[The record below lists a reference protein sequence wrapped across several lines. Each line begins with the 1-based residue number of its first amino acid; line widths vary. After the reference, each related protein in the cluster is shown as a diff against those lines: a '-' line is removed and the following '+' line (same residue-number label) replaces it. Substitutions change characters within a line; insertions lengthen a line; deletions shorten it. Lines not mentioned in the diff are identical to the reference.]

1 MAETSKAPPAE
12 VLIASDFSA
21 RADRPLERALRLAE
35 AWRARLAIAHVLEA
49 EVPNLAATT
58 ARLRAEL
65 PPAAAQAEVIV
76 RIGSAPGVL
85 ADLAAERGSGV
96 IVTGVARFN
105 SLGDYVTGTAVD
117 HIVRHASVPV
127 LVVRKRA
134 ERPYDRILVATDF
147 SECSRAA
154 LLAAAAFFPEARLV
168 LLHANP
174 SATTGRYK
182 VEGAAAHLHSEA
194 ADDMAEFL
202 AAAELPQAVRDRIE
216 PLLDDGAVVNVIKR
230 QVQETGA
237 SLVVVGAHRSGGL
250 VKDAIGSHAEG
261 VLRSVDADVL
271 LVREA

>member
-1 MAETSKAPPAE
+1 MAERSKALPAE
-12 VLIASDFSA
+12 VLIATDLSA
-21 RADRPLERALRLAE
+21 RSDRPLERALRLAE

-49 EVPNLAATT
+49 GVPNLEATI

-65 PPAAAQAEVIV
+65 PAAAAQAEFVV
-76 RIGSAPGVL
+76 RTGSAPSVL
-85 ADLAAERGSGV
+85 ATLAAERASGV

-117 HIVRHASVPV
+117 HIVRHAAVPV

-147 SECSRAA
+147 SECSCAA
-154 LLAAAAFFPEARLV
+154 LLTAVALFPAAHLV

-182 VEGAAAHLHSEA
+182 VEGAAEHLHSEA

-216 PLLDDGAVVNVIKR
+216 PILDDGAVLNVIKR

-237 SLVVVGAHRSGGL
+237 TLVVVGAHRSRGL